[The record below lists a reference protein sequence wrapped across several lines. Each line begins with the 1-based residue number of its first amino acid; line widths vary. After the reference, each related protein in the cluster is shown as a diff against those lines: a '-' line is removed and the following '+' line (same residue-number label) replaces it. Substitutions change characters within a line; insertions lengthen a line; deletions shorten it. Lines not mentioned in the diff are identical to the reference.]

1 MYDHTIKTPGDNLMK
16 KALLPLLIASLI
28 PAAAFADVT
37 VYGRAN
43 VALQYADKN
52 VGDQQYSELVSNA
65 SRIGLKGSEV
75 INDDLKVIYQFE
87 YETKVDDGSFSQ
99 TCTATSVTTAPAAT
113 TKTTCSVSGQTFAQ
127 RNIYLGL
134 QGSGGTVMGGMF
146 DTPLK
151 VSQEKVDLFNDYVGD
166 LKNVLEGEIRAKN
179 IVQYSTP
186 AWGDVTVNLAYVNTE
201 KDVPN
206 ADDGYSAS
214 IAYSTKALYL
224 AVAADTNSKRASDG
238 TLSAVDTDI
247 LRAVA
252 RFNIGPVVL
261 GALWENYDNGV
272 IDEDGY
278 LVSAQWNITDAW
290 ALKLQTA
297 QSDMIQLDGQSTS
310 VGVDYKMSKTAKLY
324 GYYTVVEDKRLNATT
339 LLVDDAAR
347 TDDKYFAVGV
357 ELNF

>member
-87 YETKVDDGSFSQ
+87 YETKVDDGNNSNN
-99 TCTATSVTTAPAAT
+99 
-113 TKTTCSVSGQTFAQ
+113 QTFAQ

-134 QGSGGTVMGGMF
+134 QGTGGTVMGGMF

-339 LLVDDAAR
+339 LLVDDVAR

>member
-1 MYDHTIKTPGDNLMK
+1 MK

-87 YETKVDDGSFSQ
+87 YETKVDDGNNSNN
-99 TCTATSVTTAPAAT
+99 
-113 TKTTCSVSGQTFAQ
+113 QTFAQ

-134 QGSGGTVMGGMF
+134 QGTGGTVMGGMF

>member
-87 YETKVDDGSFSQ
+87 YETKVDDGNNSNN
-99 TCTATSVTTAPAAT
+99 
-113 TKTTCSVSGQTFAQ
+113 QTFAQ

-134 QGSGGTVMGGMF
+134 QGTGGTVMGGMF